1 MAREASIQKHR
12 KLQAKWE
19 QLNKELAEIETLPKE
34 KREEAM
40 AAWDAKRIKNRMFSS
55 KRYNRCAITG
65 RSRGF
70 YGYFGV
76 CRQVLREKAHKGE
89 LPGVKKSSW

>member
-1 MAREASIQKHR
+1 MAKQSSIEKH
-12 KLQAKWE
+12 KALMKKWDV
-19 QLNKELAEIETLPKE
+19 LLAERAAIEELPKE
-34 KREEAM
+34 KREEAL
-40 AAWDAKRIKNRMFSS
+40 AEWDAKRIKHRMF
-55 KRYNRCAITG
+55 KARKYNRCAITG

-89 LPGVKKSSW
+89 LPGVMKSSW

>member
-1 MAREASIQKHR
+1 MAKQSSIEKHK
-12 KLQAKWE
+12 KLQAKWDV
-19 QLNKELAEIETLPKE
+19 LLKERAEIDSLPKD
-34 KREEAM
+34 KQEEAI
-40 AAWDAKRIKNRMFSS
+40 AAWDAKRIKNRMF
-55 KRYNRCAITG
+55 KARKYNRCAITG
-65 RSRGF
+65 RARGF

>member
-1 MAREASIQKHR
+1 MAKESSIQKHK
-12 KLQAKWE
+12 KLQLKWE
-19 QLNKELAEIETLPKE
+19 QLYKELAAIEALPKE
-34 KREEAM
+34 KREEAL
-40 AAWDAKRIKNRMFSS
+40 AEWNARRIKNRMFSS
-55 KRYNRCAITG
+55 RKYNRCAITG
-65 RSRGF
+65 RSRGY